1 MNGGLVP
8 SLLLGAT
15 IGLMLA
21 YVLNRQ
27 AIIGL
32 LGFGIAAT
40 VAFAVPIDF
49 APNLVFAGLWLS
61 MIAAAVLAY
70 LPVARWSALALPICL
85 NAGFWLGAGA
95 GLSNNSLALLIGI
108 LASFILFPARLLARG
123 RLNIALK
130 VAASWMIAIASLSLF
145 VTLIPTPGYKPD
157 HME

>member
-8 SLLLGAT
+8 LLLLSAT

-21 YVLNRQ
+21 FVANRQ
-27 AIIGL
+27 AMIAL
-32 LGFGIAAT
+32 LGFGIAAI
-40 VAFAVPIDF
+40 VAFAVPIHF
-49 APNLVFAGLWLS
+49 ASNTVFAGLWLS
-61 MIAAAVLAY
+61 MIAGVVLVY
-70 LPVARWSALALPICL
+70 LPVARWSVLALPICL

-95 GLSNNSLALLIGI
+95 GLSGDRLALLIGI
-108 LASFILFPARLLARG
+108 FASFILFPARLLARG

-130 VAASWMIAIASLSLF
+130 VVASWMIAIASLSLF